1 MRRTLT
7 LPLAVAA
14 LVATCGASVLSQRGT
29 YELELNNES
38 LYYLHMSP
46 AHEDTWGE
54 DRLGADVLEAGDSF
68 TLEGIPAGKYDLQ
81 VVDEDRD
88 ECVLTGVTIVED
100 SYWTITTDSL
110 LRCEGWE
117 GYALTVENDSLFDL
131 YFLYV
136 SPADEDRWGADQLGD
151 DFILESDE
159 RFTLEGI
166 PAGDY
171 DLKVVDEDGDE
182 CVLPGVTLDE
192 DSDWTITTESLLRC
206 EGF

>member
-1 MRRTLT
+1 
-7 LPLAVAA
+7 
-14 LVATCGASVLSQRGT
+14 
-29 YELELNNES
+29 
-38 LYYLHMSP
+38 MSP